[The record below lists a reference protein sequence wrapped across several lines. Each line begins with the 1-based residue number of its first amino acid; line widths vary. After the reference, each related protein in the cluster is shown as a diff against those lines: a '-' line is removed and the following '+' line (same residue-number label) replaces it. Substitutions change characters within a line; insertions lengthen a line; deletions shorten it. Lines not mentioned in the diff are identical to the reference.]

1 MHIAILT
8 FDGFNE
14 LDSLI
19 AYGMLSRI
27 RLLGD
32 RQWQVSIASP
42 TPRVSSMNGLTID
55 AHIGLSEACGAD
67 AVLVGSG
74 MKTRE
79 VAENRHIM
87 AQLQLDPKRQLI
99 AAQCSGTFLLA
110 RLGLTAG
117 LSACTDNTSKPWVQ
131 AAGVQ
136 ILNQPFV
143 AHGNIATAGGCL
155 SAQYL
160 CAWLLTRLKGEDPAR
175 EVLHY
180 FAPVGEKDSYVE
192 RAMGHVLPAPPS
204 PPRPHPLFSLT
215 LPTHVHTPP
224 CRPPD
229 WRPEHHQRQPYPGSL
244 QPRHR
249 QG

>member
-19 AYGMLSRI
+19 AFGLLSRI

-32 RQWQVSIASP
+32 TQWQVSIASP
-42 TPRVSSMNGLTID
+42 TQRVTSMNGLTLD
-55 AHIGLSEACGAD
+55 AHIGLPEACAAD
-67 AVLVGSG
+67 AVVIGSG

-79 VAENRHIM
+79 VAQNPQIM
-87 AQLQLDPKRQLI
+87 SQLQLDPQRQLI

-110 RLGLTAG
+110 KLGLTG
-117 LSACTDNTSKPWVQ
+117 QLSACTDNTSKPWVQ

-136 ILNQPFV
+136 VVNQPFV

-160 CAWLLTRLKGEDPAR
+160 SAWLITRLKGEAEAR

-180 FAPVGEKDSYVE
+180 FAPVGEKESYVT
-192 RAMGHVLPAPPS
+192 RAMAHVLS
-204 PPRPHPLFSLT
+204 PQT
-215 LPTHVHTPP
+215 IAA
-224 CRPPD
+224 
-229 WRPEHHQRQPYPGSL
+229 
-244 QPRHR
+244 
-249 QG
+249 